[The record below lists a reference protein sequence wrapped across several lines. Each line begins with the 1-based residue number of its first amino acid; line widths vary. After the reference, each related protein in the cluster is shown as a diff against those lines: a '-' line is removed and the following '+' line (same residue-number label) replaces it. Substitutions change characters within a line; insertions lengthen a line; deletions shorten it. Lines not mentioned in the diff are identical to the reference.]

1 MPLFHVLCLD
11 RSLSDLFHSR
21 DLKDVKQKTEQI
33 QDLLTGKND
42 FLTATLSLSKD
53 RKRA

>member
-1 MPLFHVLCLD
+1 MPLFHVLCFD
-11 RSLSDLFHSR
+11 RSLSDLFRSH

-33 QDLLTGKND
+33 QNLLTGKYD
-42 FLTATLSLSKD
+42 SLTATVLLSKD